1 MQQAITQ
8 SGGSQ
13 AQPDA
18 SGRFAVW
25 IRGASLAAIV
35 AGLFL
40 VMSVLP
46 MQESG
51 QRFESWVT
59 SLGVWGPAAFI
70 LVYIVATVLMIPG
83 SALTLAAGA
92 IFGLWVGLAAASVAS
107 TTGAAAAFLI
117 GRYLARDKIA
127 KRFGQHPKFT
137 AIDRAVGEG
146 GWKIVAMLRLSPVVP
161 FNVQNYL
168 YGLTAIRFWPAVLAS
183 WVAMLPG
190 TFMYVYLGYVGKA
203 TAVAATGSNQSTS
216 WGPTTLKVVGLL
228 ATIAVTVYVTRL
240 ATRAVK
246 EHTTSADDSKALL
259 EQDVIS
265 NENKGRPSRGG
276 LGVAL
281 IAVIGVLMLSG
292 GAYAR
297 MNSSTVRGY
306 VIALIAPAEV
316 MAAETASDDTT
327 ADDTQPEPVAEATP
341 DVVPDTVSDPAA
353 EASPD
358 AAVEGETEPAFDHGP
373 FDHLL
378 HEFVDPDGWVDYES
392 LAQDTEALDGYI
404 ASIVNAPYE
413 ELGKDDQLALL
424 INAYNAF
431 TLRLVLDHYPVGS
444 IRDIPKAER
453 WAAER
458 WQIAGETYSLNQIE
472 HELIRKQFAE
482 PRIHFSLVCAA
493 YSCPP
498 LRNEAYVGE
507 RLEAQLHSQAVYTHT
522 HPRWFVYDSGK
533 NTVSLTSLYEWYGG
547 DFKIKADSV
556 LDFAA
561 GYVPELRS
569 ALDDGR
575 KPKAGWINYDWKL
588 NSKANRP

>member
-8 SGGSQ
+8 SGGSR

-18 SGRFAVW
+18 SGRFSVW
-25 IRGASLAAIV
+25 IRWASLAAIV
-35 AGLFL
+35 VGLFL
-40 VMSVLP
+40 VLSVLP
-46 MQESG
+46 MQEAG

-59 SLGVWGPAAFI
+59 SLGIWGPVAFV
-70 LVYIVATVLMIPG
+70 LVYIAATVLMLPG
-83 SALTLAAGA
+83 SVLTLAAGA
-92 IFGLWVGLAAASVAS
+92 VFGLLGGTVLVSVAS
-107 TTGAAAAFLI
+107 TSGAALAFLI
-117 GRYLARDKIA
+117 SRYVARDRVAGMVK
-127 KRFGQHPKFT
+127 GYPKFS
-137 AIDRAVGEG
+137 AIDKAVGQG
-146 GWKIVAMLRLSPVVP
+146 GWKIVALLRLSPVVP
-161 FNVQNYL
+161 FNLQNYL

-183 WVAMLPG
+183 WIAMLPG
-190 TFMYVYLGYVGKA
+190 TFMYVYLGYAGRA
-203 TAVAATGSNQSTS
+203 AAAAATDSGDTGGIGQ
-216 WGPTTLKVVGLL
+216 KVLLIVGLA
-228 ATIAVTVYVTRL
+228 ATVIVTVYVTRL

-246 EHTTSADDSKALL
+246 EHTHSTIDTEASEEHDVKLNDSKA
-259 EQDVIS
+259 
-265 NENKGRPSRGG
+265 RPSRGG
-276 LGVAL
+276 VGVAL
-281 IAVIGVLMLSG
+281 IAVIGALMLSG

-297 MNSSTVRGY
+297 MNPNTVRGY
-306 VIALIAPAEV
+306 VIALIAPAGV
-316 MAAETASDDTT
+316 MASETASDDTT
-327 ADDTQPEPVAEATP
+327 ADDTPPEPAAEATP
-341 DVVPDTVSDPAA
+341 EVVPDTVSDPAA
-353 EASPD
+353 EAAPD
-358 AAVEGETEPAFDHGP
+358 AAVERKSEPAFDHGP

-378 HEFVDPDGWVDYES
+378 HEFVDPDGWVDYET

-404 ASIVNAPYE
+404 ASIADAPYE
-413 ELGKDDQLALL
+413 DLGKDDRLALL

-431 TLRLVLDHYPVGS
+431 TLRLILDHYPVGS
-444 IRDIPKAER
+444 IRDIPKSKR

-482 PRIHFSLVCAA
+482 PRIHFALVCAA

-522 HPRWFVYDSGK
+522 HPRWFVYDSEK

-575 KPKAGWINYDWKL
+575 KPKTGWIHYDWKL